1 MKNMLKITMLLCLML
16 AVMLTAAACL
26 PKGPVQQT
34 TPEVT
39 TPETTT
45 PEPTNP
51 AHVHTEE
58 ILSAVAATC
67 TEVGK
72 TEGKKCST
80 CGETLLEQEEIPAL
94 GHTEEIVDGKA
105 ATCTEAGISDGKKC
119 SVCGEITVAQEEIA
133 ALGHAFGDWVETKE
147 ATVKQEGEK
156 TRSCTNCGETETVTL
171 PKLDDADK
179 PEDSVLVE
187 SIGGKNAGELLEQFA
202 KDFENVDGLYW
213 DSAMSTTKDGVTT
226 QQFISLKIYNG
237 ELAILLEEDGVFNGV
252 YFVDGILYMNTN
264 GAKIKLPAGSV
275 DEVLGEGAIDDL
287 LSDMNVSFTQ
297 AEIEAAANANIY
309 FENTRNKYVVTIHTT
324 NEESG
329 LAEETKFYFNA
340 EGKLTGVHS
349 TTDEGYAML
358 SLHSYNEPVEI
369 DPPADADEFIL
380 PGMSE
385 VEIPEGAVP
394 VDTVN
399 GMTSLELLEKY
410 FSDFTSS
417 TTFDIEVTMVQTVG
431 GEEVT
436 IREIMKIGEDSLYI
450 YIEMLG
456 EATEMWY
463 VDGVA
468 YMRSGE
474 NKVKMEGIS
483 YEEFLG
489 EGFWEGMLSALI
501 REMPELYFAYVAE
514 SQLYELD
521 GQYFFTVGFSMPEQ
535 DMLSYIE
542 SLYFDENGRVTSTFV
557 YFTDSEGNEYTIAG
571 IYNSY
576 GEPVTVLPPEDAD
589 EYLTEGEITPEEP
602 EMPEA
607 PELPETEEDI
617 YALYTDICTMLQ
629 SATSYDFFFLED
641 EIPYFDYWVAGED
654 AYIVIYGEDS
664 EMERWIIDGTAY
676 YSDNGVTIFKTE
688 LNEDFLN
695 VFAMVE
701 ALMPIDPISKDAISN
716 LRCTYDE
723 HYGEVVVW
731 FDIIEENGDMVQCK
745 YALFEW
751 EGYSTYVEIIHTYIE
766 GGEVVGEDYYFF
778 DYVNDPVVEIVLPE

>member
-80 CGETLLEQEEIPAL
+80 CGDTLLAQEEIPAL

-179 PEDSVLVE
+179 PEDGVLVE

-237 ELAILLEEDGVFNGV
+237 ELVILLEEDGVFNGV

-264 GAKIKLPAGSV
+264 GAKIKVPAGSV

-287 LSDMNVSFTQ
+287 LSEMNVSFTQ

-324 NEESG
+324 DEESG

-417 TTFDIEVTMVQTVG
+417 TTFDIEVTMVQTIG

-436 IREIMKIGEDSLYI
+436 IREIMKLGEDSLYI

-474 NKVKMEGIS
+474 NKLKMEGIS

-489 EGFWEGMLSALI
+489 EGFWEGMLSSLI

-542 SLYFDENGRVTSTFV
+542 SLYFDENGRVTSTFA
-557 YFTDSEGNEYTIAG
+557 YFIDSEGNEYTIAG

-629 SATSYDFFFLED
+629 GATHYVMDLYVNDNSVANYAIAINDLYLARWQGDVLLEQWLINNVGYSAVDFGVPTPMETDSAFWETVFNFED
-641 EIPYFDYWVAGED
+641 LLPINVIP
-654 AYIVIYGEDS
+654 
-664 EMERWIIDGTAY
+664 
-676 YSDNGVTIFKTE
+676 
-688 LNEDFLN
+688 
-695 VFAMVE
+695 
-701 ALMPIDPISKDAISN
+701 KDAISN

-723 HYGEVVVW
+723 YYGEVIVW
-731 FDIIEENGDMVQCK
+731 FDIVEDNGDMVQCK

-751 EGYSTYVEIIHTYIE
+751 EGYPTYVEIIYTYIE
-766 GGEVVGEDYYFF
+766 GGEVVQEDYFFF
-778 DYVNDPVVEIVLPE
+778 DYINDPSVEIVLPE